1 MDSLFTPLSIA
12 VVGASAVSGK
22 IGNTILTNLQNAG
35 YKGELYPVNSRGED
49 ICGLKAFK
57 CVSDIDKSLDMAV
70 IAVPR
75 DAVLAVLNE
84 LIAVGVRSVIV
95 VSAGFREVGRE
106 GWLLEDELATLASK
120 HKINLLGP
128 NCLGLINSTGS
139 VNASF
144 ATGNPLPGSIGFFSQ
159 SGALCVAI
167 IDWALGAGVGFSK
180 FVSLGNKAVI
190 NEASMLEYLGN
201 DPATKV
207 VLGYVENIED
217 GRGFME
223 QAVKVS
229 MKKPVI
235 MMKSGITSAGARAAS
250 SHTGAIA
257 GSDQA
262 CDAAFRQSGI
272 IRVDRL
278 EDLFNLAKAFS
289 CQDVPYGP
297 NLGIITNAGGPG
309 ILAADACGESG
320 LRMPSFS
327 SVTIAEL
334 QPMLP
339 GYASI
344 FNPVDMLREADAD
357 RYRQTMKV
365 VGQDPVIN
373 SLLVIISPS
382 ETMNLNEV
390 AGTVASCAADISKP
404 VFCCLMGRKNSEEAR
419 KIFSEA
425 GIPVYDFPKQ
435 AVRAMDSMYKYAI
448 WRGRASR
455 TFEVPDRDL
464 DAAREVI
471 DDAFKAGRSELVEFQ
486 ARDIVTAYGLPTP
499 ESDLARSGDEAVI
512 LAERLGFPVVL
523 KIASPDISHKSDV
536 NGVWLDLNSAEEVR
550 DAFWQIT
557 ARAQRLRPDAYI
569 AGCLVQ
575 QMASKN
581 AREVIIGFRRDDQ
594 FGPLLMFGL
603 GGVYVDI
610 LKDISFRLAPLS
622 IEDAAEM
629 VREIRSYMLLKGVRG
644 SEPVDFDAIT
654 DVLIRMSCLADDF
667 PEIYEAEFN
676 PVLVS
681 SEEALVADARM
692 TISELTSRRKEA
704 DIIIDEDF
712 SKEA

>member
-1 MDSLFTPLSIA
+1 MDSLFTPSSIA

-35 YKGELYPVNSRGED
+35 YKGELCPVNPRGGT

-57 CVSDIDKSLDMAV
+57 SASEIGHPVDLAV

-75 DAVLAVLNE
+75 DSVLGVLKD
-84 LIAVGVRSVIV
+84 LIETGVRSVAVI
-95 VSAGFREVGRE
+95 SAGFSEVGRE
-106 GWLLEDELATLASK
+106 GWLLEKQITELAEKNGIS
-120 HKINLLGP
+120 LLGP
-128 NCLGLINSTGS
+128 NCLGLINSSGG

-144 ATGNPLPGSIGFFSQ
+144 ATGNPLPGTTAFFSQ

-167 IDWALGAGVGFSK
+167 LDWALEAGVGFSK

-190 NEASMLEYLGN
+190 NEVSIIEYLGN
-201 DPATKV
+201 DPETKV
-207 VLGYVENIED
+207 ILGYVENIAD
-217 GRGFME
+217 GRNFME

-229 MKKPVI
+229 MKKPII
-235 MMKSGITSAGARAAS
+235 MMKAGITAAGARAAS

-278 EDLFNLAKAFS
+278 EELFNLAKAFS
-289 CQDVPYGP
+289 CQELPFGP
-297 NLGIITNAGGPG
+297 NLGIVTNAGGPG
-309 ILAADACGESG
+309 ILAADACGEYG

-327 SVTIAEL
+327 SSTIAEL

-344 FNPVDMLREADAD
+344 YNPVDLLRGADAD
-357 RYRQTMKV
+357 RYRKAIKV
-365 VGQDPVIN
+365 VGHDPVIN
-373 SLLVIISPS
+373 SVLVIIAPS
-382 ETMNLNEV
+382 ENMNLKEV
-390 AGTVASCAADISKP
+390 AETVATCASEICKP

-419 KIFSEA
+419 SVFAAA
-425 GIPVYDFPKQ
+425 GVPVYDFPKQ
-435 AVRAMDSMYKYAI
+435 AVRAMDSMYRYAV
-448 WRGRASR
+448 WKGRASR
-455 TFEVPDRDL
+455 TFEIPDRDYE
-464 DAAREVI
+464 AAREVV
-471 DDAFKAGRSELVEFQ
+471 DSALSSGRSELVEFQ

-499 ESDLARSGDEAVI
+499 ESDLARSGDEAAL

-536 NGVWLDLNSAEEVR
+536 NGVWLNLKTAEEVR
-550 DAFWQIT
+550 NAFWQIT
-557 ARAQRLRPDAYI
+557 AQAQRLKPNAYI

-575 QMASKN
+575 QMASKD

-603 GGVYVDI
+603 GGVYVEI

-622 IEDAAEM
+622 VEDAGDM

-644 SEPVDFDAIT
+644 SEPADFDAIT

-681 SEEALVADARM
+681 SDEALVADARM
-692 TISELTSRRKEA
+692 TIVELPSAGEKS
-704 DIIIDEDF
+704 DLIIDEDL

>member
-1 MDSLFTPLSIA
+1 MDSLFTPSSIA

-35 YKGELYPVNSRGED
+35 YKGDLYPVNSHGED

-57 CVSDIDKSLDMAV
+57 SVSDIDKTLDLAV
-70 IAVPR
+70 IAVPC
-75 DAVLAVLNE
+75 DAVLAVFKE
-84 LIAVGVRSVIV
+84 LIAAGVRSVIV
-95 VSAGFREVGRE
+95 VSAGFREVGRA
-106 GWLLEDELATLASK
+106 GWLLEEELAGLALK

-128 NCLGLINSTGS
+128 NCLGLINSAGG

-144 ATGNPLPGSIGFFSQ
+144 ATGNPLPGSTAFFSQ

-167 IDWALGAGVGFSK
+167 IDWAIGAGIGFSK

-201 DPATKV
+201 DPATNV

-235 MMKSGITSAGARAAS
+235 MMKSGITPAGARAAS

-262 CDAAFRQSGI
+262 CDAAFKQSGI

-289 CQDVPYGP
+289 CQELPHGP

-309 ILAADACGESG
+309 ILAADACGESN

-327 SVTIAEL
+327 SGTIAEL
-334 QPMLP
+334 QPKLP
-339 GYASI
+339 GYASV
-344 FNPVDMLREADAD
+344 FNPVDLLRKADAD

-365 VGQDPVIN
+365 VGQDPLIN

-382 ETMNLNEV
+382 EAMNLNEV
-390 AGTVASCAADISKP
+390 AETVANCASDIAKP

-448 WRGRASR
+448 WKGRASR

-464 DAAREVI
+464 NAAREVI
-471 DDAFKAGRSELVEFQ
+471 DDALKAGHSELVEFQ

-536 NGVWLDLNSAEEVR
+536 NGVWLDLTSAEEVR

-557 ARAQRLRPDAYI
+557 ARAQRLKPDAYI

-622 IEDAAEM
+622 IEDAADM